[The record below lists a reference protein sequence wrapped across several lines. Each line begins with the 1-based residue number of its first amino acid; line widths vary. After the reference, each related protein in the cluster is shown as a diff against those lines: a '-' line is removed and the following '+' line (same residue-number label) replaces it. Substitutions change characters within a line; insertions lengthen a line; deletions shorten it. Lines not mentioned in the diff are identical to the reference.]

1 MPALESDGSAAQL
14 AAEARFDESTAAYD
28 VAYDAMRAAHTAA
41 AAGGNPSVT
50 GDESG
55 GGTTKGH
62 ADIQQ
67 RLDAALVQTERLMTR
82 QDDLPHRNRFRHQ
95 IYAPGFYTG
104 YGVKTLPGIRE
115 AIEERAWDEASE
127 QVERRAGTLTALADK
142 IDEATTLLRG

>member
-14 AAEARFDESTAAYD
+14 ATKARLDEST

-55 GGTTKGH
+55 GGTTKDH

-104 YGVKTLPGIRE
+104 
-115 AIEERAWDEASE
+115 
-127 QVERRAGTLTALADK
+127 
-142 IDEATTLLRG
+142 